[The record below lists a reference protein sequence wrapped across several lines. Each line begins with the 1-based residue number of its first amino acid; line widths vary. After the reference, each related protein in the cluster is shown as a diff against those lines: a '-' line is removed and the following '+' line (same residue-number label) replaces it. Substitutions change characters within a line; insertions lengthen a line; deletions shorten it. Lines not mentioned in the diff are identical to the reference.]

1 MGDQPASR
9 LQRTAGP
16 AHHHHRRAGQG
27 PRQRRSRL
35 RRLQHGQQRHRGRLV
50 RHLGVRQRPLH
61 GPGQPPRQLRPRPGP
76 LPQQRRR
83 VAAHRRGDQRRRQQ
97 GHTGRPAQH
106 PAQPGPRR
114 PGGVRRRRPV
124 RGHRARLQHRH
135 RRQPAGRR
143 GLRPVRRR
151 RGRHRDHRHEQ
162 RVLHPVPPLLRRLRS
177 RHRLERGRR
186 GQRLARQPVL
196 RRHPRHPRT
205 GRLRK
210 RIMRRIARAPWELLK
225 RAFGWLVL
233 FELRNKVLLLPSA
246 VRLRRLEDAETRRLT
261 AVLGPVPQALVATVI
276 ATHRRPDALRAAV
289 ASALAQT
296 VRDQVVIVVD
306 DGAGLPELPDDPRL
320 FAVSLAR
327 NTAVAGVV
335 RNVGIRL
342 TRSRYVAFLDDDNLW
357 EPDHLERA
365 LAVLEAPGGPDGVYT
380 ALRRVLPDGTER
392 DVLSV
397 EFDRRRAARESFL
410 DTNAFVAR
418 RDGSLHFSRLRRTP
432 EVLPREDWEL
442 VYRYSRGHA
451 VRHVPHATV
460 RYLVNPASFYT
471 TWSG

>member
-1 MGDQPASR
+1 
-9 LQRTAGP
+9 
-16 AHHHHRRAGQG
+16 
-27 PRQRRSRL
+27 
-35 RRLQHGQQRHRGRLV
+35 
-50 RHLGVRQRPLH
+50 
-61 GPGQPPRQLRPRPGP
+61 
-76 LPQQRRR
+76 
-83 VAAHRRGDQRRRQQ
+83 
-97 GHTGRPAQH
+97 
-106 PAQPGPRR
+106 
-114 PGGVRRRRPV
+114 
-124 RGHRARLQHRH
+124 
-135 RRQPAGRR
+135 
-143 GLRPVRRR
+143 
-151 RGRHRDHRHEQ
+151 
-162 RVLHPVPPLLRRLRS
+162 
-177 RHRLERGRR
+177 
-186 GQRLARQPVL
+186 
-196 RRHPRHPRT
+196 
-205 GRLRK
+205 
-210 RIMRRIARAPWELLK
+210 MRRIARAPWELLK

-246 VRLRRLEDAETRRLT
+246 VRLRRLEDAETRRLA
-261 AVLGPVPQALVATVI
+261 AVVGPVPEALVATVI

-365 LAVLEAPGGPDGVYT
+365 LAVLESPGGPDGVYT

-418 RDGSLHFSRLRRTP
+418 RDGSLRFSRLRRTP

-442 VYRYSRGHA
+442 VYRYSRGHT

-460 RYLVNPASFYT
+460 RYLVNPGSFYT
-471 TWSG
+471 TWSS

>member
-1 MGDQPASR
+1 
-9 LQRTAGP
+9 
-16 AHHHHRRAGQG
+16 
-27 PRQRRSRL
+27 
-35 RRLQHGQQRHRGRLV
+35 
-50 RHLGVRQRPLH
+50 
-61 GPGQPPRQLRPRPGP
+61 
-76 LPQQRRR
+76 
-83 VAAHRRGDQRRRQQ
+83 
-97 GHTGRPAQH
+97 
-106 PAQPGPRR
+106 
-114 PGGVRRRRPV
+114 
-124 RGHRARLQHRH
+124 
-135 RRQPAGRR
+135 
-143 GLRPVRRR
+143 
-151 RGRHRDHRHEQ
+151 
-162 RVLHPVPPLLRRLRS
+162 
-177 RHRLERGRR
+177 
-186 GQRLARQPVL
+186 
-196 RRHPRHPRT
+196 
-205 GRLRK
+205 
-210 RIMRRIARAPWELLK
+210 MRRIARAPWELLK

-246 VRLRRLEDAETRRLT
+246 VRLRRLEDAETHRLKG
-261 AVLGPVPQALVATVI
+261 VLGPLPEALVATVI

-365 LAVLEAPGGPDGVYT
+365 LAVLESPGGPDGVYT

-397 EFDRRRAARESFL
+397 EFDRHRAARESFL

-418 RDGSLHFSRLRRTP
+418 RDGSLRFSRLRRTP

-442 VYRYSRGHA
+442 VYRYSRGHT

-460 RYLVNPASFYT
+460 RYLVNPGSFWT
-471 TWSG
+471 TWSS